1 MIELDGVYRTYA
13 MGGQTLH
20 ALNDVSEAIEAGDYV
35 AVVGPSGSGKSTLLN
50 VLGCLDRPTRGVYR
64 LNGADVG
71 SLSEEEL
78 SSIRRH
84 KIGFVFQS
92 FHLMSRLDAAEN
104 VAFPMVFAGV
114 PRAERRERVA
124 AALAAVGL
132 EERAGHRP
140 AELSGGEQQRVAIA
154 RATVMRPQLLLA
166 DEPTGNL
173 DSSSGRHV
181 MDVVEGMNA
190 DGLTLIVVTHDPA
203 MASRANR
210 ALVMEDGR
218 VVQRAERG
226 ELRLSLIH
234 ISEPTRR
241 TIPSRMPSSA

>member
-13 MGGQTLH
+13 MGDQTLH

-50 VLGCLDRPTRGVYR
+50 VLGCLDRPSRGVYR
-64 LNGADVG
+64 LNGEDVG

-84 KIGFVFQS
+84 KIGFVFQT
-92 FHLMSRLDAAEN
+92 FHLISRLDAAEN

-124 AALAAVGL
+124 AALGTVGL
-132 EERAGHRP
+132 EERARHRP

-154 RATVMRPQLLLA
+154 RATVMRPQMLLA

-181 MDVVEGMNA
+181 MDVLEGMNA

-218 VVQRAERG
+218 VVQRTGSG
-226 ELRLSLIH
+226 ELRRGPIIAPPPEQAS
-234 ISEPTRR
+234 
-241 TIPSRMPSSA
+241 

>member
-13 MGGQTLH
+13 MGGQLLH
-20 ALNDVSEAIEAGDYV
+20 ALHDVSETIEAGDYV

-50 VLGCLDRPTRGVYR
+50 VLGCLDRPSRGVYR
-64 LNGADVG
+64 LDGEEVG
-71 SLSEEEL
+71 SLSEEDL
-78 SSIRRH
+78 SSIRRY

-92 FHLMSRLDAAEN
+92 FQLISRLDAAEN
-104 VAFPMVFAGV
+104 VAFPMIFAGV

-124 AALAAVGL
+124 TALGTVGL
-132 EERAGHRP
+132 GERARHRP

-154 RATVMRPQLLLA
+154 RATVMRPQMLLA

-181 MDVVEGMNA
+181 MEVLEGMNA

-203 MASRANR
+203 MAGRANR
-210 ALVMEDGR
+210 ALLMEDGR
-218 VVQRAERG
+218 IVQRAGRG
-226 ELRLSLIH
+226 ELRGSPTLAAPA
-234 ISEPTRR
+234 EPA
-241 TIPSRMPSSA
+241 S

>member
-13 MGGQTLH
+13 MGGQLLH
-20 ALNDVSEAIEAGDYV
+20 ALQNVSESIEAGDYV

-50 VLGCLDRPTRGVYR
+50 VLGCLDRPSRGAYR
-64 LNGADVG
+64 LDGEEAG
-71 SLSEEEL
+71 SLPEEQL

-92 FHLMSRLDAAEN
+92 FHLIPRLDAAEN
-104 VAFPMVFAGV
+104 VAFPMLFAGV

-124 AALAAVGL
+124 AALGTVGL
-132 EERAGHRP
+132 EERVHHRP

-181 MDVVEGMNA
+181 MEVLEGMNA

-210 ALVMEDGR
+210 ALVMEDGE
-218 VVQRAERG
+218 VVQRAARG
-226 ELRLSLIH
+226 ELRGD
-234 ISEPTRR
+234 PVAAPPPGR
-241 TIPSRMPSSA
+241 PS

>member
-1 MIELDGVYRTYA
+1 MIELEGVYRTYA
-13 MGGQTLH
+13 TGGQTLH
-20 ALNDVSEAIEAGDYV
+20 ALCDVSETIDAGDYV

-50 VLGCLDRPTRGVYR
+50 VLGCLDRPSRGVYR
-64 LNGADVG
+64 LNGEEVG

-84 KIGFVFQS
+84 RIGFVFQS
-92 FHLMSRLDAAEN
+92 FHLVSRLDAAEN

-124 AALAAVGL
+124 DALAAVGL
-132 EERAGHRP
+132 EGRAHHRP

-181 MDVVEGMNA
+181 MEVLEGMNA

-218 VVQRAERG
+218 VLRRSGRG
-226 ELRLSLIH
+226 GA
-234 ISEPTRR
+234 PT
-241 TIPSRMPSSA
+241 SAPPPGQTS